1 MPCSRTSNSISIH
14 ASAKEATLYHLY
26 LSQQSEFQSTPPRR
40 RRHPMFR
47 PISCIKK
54 FQSTPPRRRR
64 LCSPSFSFF
73 PKFISIHAS
82 AKEATGNILSVE
94 KMKKFQSTPPRRRR
108 QMLLFHLL
116 YNFQFQ
122 STPPRRRRPFF
133 ATPSAHFF
141 ISIHAS
147 AKEATIVFQF
157 RYSNF

>member
-1 MPCSRTSNSISIH
+1 MRKNKGVRVFQSTPPRRRRPVAQAEADRDSISIH
-14 ASAKEATLYHLY
+14 ASAKEATFNLVNTVVNLIISIHASAKEATVLVHQPYIPHL
-26 LSQQSEFQSTPPRR
+26 
-40 RRHPMFR
+40 
-47 PISCIKK
+47 
-54 FQSTPPRRRR
+54 
-64 LCSPSFSFF
+64 
-73 PKFISIHAS
+73 ISIHAS

>member
-1 MPCSRTSNSISIH
+1 MFREMEESYNFNPRLREGGDIEKKAPGEAFRISIH
-14 ASAKEATLYHLY
+14 ASAKEATFNLVNTVVNL
-26 LSQQSEFQSTPPRR
+26 
-40 RRHPMFR
+40 
-47 PISCIKK
+47 I
-54 FQSTPPRRRR
+54 
-64 LCSPSFSFF
+64 
-73 PKFISIHAS
+73 ISIHAS